1 MSKEKYERVGISLF
15 KITEKP
21 MPNGDIVIVRL
32 PWSFDV
38 LRQDYG
44 RDYIATV
51 PKFDGFCTVPD
62 HVNYQS
68 VIKNFRNTYE
78 PLDHSPKEGDCSTCL
93 KLIRHIF
100 QEHYELGL
108 DYIQLLYLKPRVKL
122 PVLLLISSERNTG
135 KSTFL
140 NFLKMIYGKNMTF
153 NTNEDF
159 RTSFNS
165 SWTDKLL
172 IGVDET
178 LLNRKEDTERIK
190 NLATSYSIKYES
202 KGKDKSEMGFFAKFI
217 FCSNNVNNAIY
228 IEPGETRFWVREIP
242 GLKCDDPN
250 FLMKLEKEIPA
261 FLFYIKNRT
270 LSTKQESRMWFRH
283 DLFQTNALK
292 RMIAYNRNGD
302 EITLRDLLIEIIE
315 LHDLE
320 HIEYCINDLL
330 NLLQQQ
336 RFSFRIDRM
345 EIRNIV
351 QHIWKLS
358 PTTNNSYPYYTYQYD
373 NGTETNY
380 SRIKR
385 KGRYYSV
392 TKEFLLDF

>member
-21 MPNGDIVIVRL
+21 MSNGDSVIVRL

-190 NLATSYSIKYES
+190 NLATSYS
-202 KGKDKSEMGFFAKFI
+202 
-217 FCSNNVNNAIY
+217 
-228 IEPGETRFWVREIP
+228 
-242 GLKCDDPN
+242 
-250 FLMKLEKEIPA
+250 
-261 FLFYIKNRT
+261 
-270 LSTKQESRMWFRH
+270 
-283 DLFQTNALK
+283 
-292 RMIAYNRNGD
+292 
-302 EITLRDLLIEIIE
+302 
-315 LHDLE
+315 
-320 HIEYCINDLL
+320 
-330 NLLQQQ
+330 
-336 RFSFRIDRM
+336 
-345 EIRNIV
+345 
-351 QHIWKLS
+351 
-358 PTTNNSYPYYTYQYD
+358 
-373 NGTETNY
+373 
-380 SRIKR
+380 
-385 KGRYYSV
+385 
-392 TKEFLLDF
+392 